1 MAVAERRPARLGGHD
16 HCRDLAGLWN
26 NPAGYML
33 AVLIVGNRQHGLA
46 LLGHDGTHCTL
57 SHNRAL
63 NEFLT
68 NLLAWWP
75 LLLTNG
81 GYRALHT
88 DHHLHL
94 STDRDPEIVH
104 KKSRAPQWDLPAPL
118 TRILGYAAKDLAGYS
133 IPDFWII
140 VTFSKPPR
148 KADYLGLAAFHLSR
162 TRYCFGPACGGFPR
176 SGMDPSSP
184 PS

>member
-1 MAVAERRPARLGGHD
+1 VREHGRIANTPAALDRLLRKLGGE
-16 HCRDLAGLWN
+16 G
-26 NPAGYML
+26 
-33 AVLIVGNRQHGLA
+33 
-46 LLGHDGTHCTL
+46 TL

-68 NLLAWWP
+68 K
-75 LLLTNG
+75 LLTKG

-88 DHHLHL
+88 DHHRHL

-104 KKSRAPQWDLPAPL
+104 KKASALQWDLPAPL
-118 TRILGYAAKDLAGYS
+118 TRILGYAVRDLAGYS

-148 KADYLGLAAFHLSR
+148 KADYLGLAAFHLIG
-162 TRYCFGPACGGFPR
+162 TRCCFQPACGGVGTRGLLGLWKARR
-176 SGMDPSSP
+176 SPVNP
-184 PS
+184 PSRK

>member
-1 MAVAERRPARLGGHD
+1 V
-16 HCRDLAGLWN
+16 
-26 NPAGYML
+26 
-33 AVLIVGNRQHGLA
+33 
-46 LLGHDGTHCTL
+46 
-57 SHNRAL
+57 

-88 DHHLHL
+88 DHHRHL

-118 TRILGYAAKDLAGYS
+118 TRILGYAAKDLVGYS
-133 IPDFWII
+133 LPDFWII

-148 KADYLGLAAFHLSR
+148 KTDYLGLAAFHLITNAVLLSVGLWWVSALWYGALVTAFMMFFR
-162 TRYCFGPACGGFPR
+162 LRLWLEHQVAY
-176 SGMDPSSP
+176 SSP
-184 PS
+184 EAVQTTGPSQPSRAYVSRVALMAMLSGSGLTILLALAFWHL